1 MRSFSNNRRDA
12 VSADQIPES
21 VVAYFM
27 AKSGC
32 MTSDPNVYVVFV
44 SCCYLVHFLSFL
56 TLFLLL
62 NVFLVLFFVFLH
74 YSLKLIAASTHLFL
88 FNVIRDAQAFRV
100 LRTGEEDEKA
110 MLTMQDLM
118 HSLHEKG
125 IVLAKPSYY
134 VG

>member
-1 MRSFSNNRRDA
+1 MDYNLPSTTA
-12 VSADQIPES
+12 VSQGSTEIEWGVFESLLARVNDTNPVIPES

-32 MTSDPNVYVVFV
+32 MTSDPNV
-44 SCCYLVHFLSFL
+44 
-56 TLFLLL
+56 
-62 NVFLVLFFVFLH
+62 
-74 YSLKLIAASTHLFL
+74 LKLIAASTHLFL